1 MTLADLTRTLNVR
14 AALRRNPEAA
24 RIVAS
29 PAARLLA
36 RNCHW
41 LDLHVDDIEQAA
53 REVAAEL
60 CDDEPADANSHEWVD
75 ANAEYIIQ
83 RAVRNAER
91 GAVKFERECEEG
103 ETL

>member
-1 MTLADLTRTLNVR
+1 MTLVDLTRTLNVR

-24 RIVAS
+24 RIVSS
-29 PAARLLA
+29 PSARLLA
-36 RNCHW
+36 RNHW

-53 REVAAEL
+53 REVAAEM
-60 CDDEPADANSHEWVD
+60 CDDEPADPSSHEWVE
-75 ANAEYIIQ
+75 ANAEHIIQ